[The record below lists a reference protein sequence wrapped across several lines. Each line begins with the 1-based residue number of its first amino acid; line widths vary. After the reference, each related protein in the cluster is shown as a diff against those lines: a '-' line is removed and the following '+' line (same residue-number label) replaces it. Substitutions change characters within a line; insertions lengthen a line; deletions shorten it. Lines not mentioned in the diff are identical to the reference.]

1 MLLVAEDMRKAY
13 IYRRRPVPVLDGL
26 SFSVEAG
33 EILCVLGP
41 SGCGKSTLLR
51 ILAGLEPPDGGRV
64 WVRGRPVQPGSPEIG
79 LVLQQPHLLPW
90 RTVRGNVA
98 FGIEFVVRDRREVA
112 RRVEAALERLGL
124 QEVADWR
131 PHLLSGGMAQ
141 RVALAHALVRRPRVL
156 LLDEPFS
163 SLDAPTRQALG
174 TLVRRLS
181 EEDGISVVMV
191 THDIG
196 EALSVGHQV
205 LVLSPRPARTLLSVK
220 PDGNGRLQE
229 ALLAALGPGALVPV
243 GQGAA

>member
-1 MLLVAEDMRKAY
+1 M
-13 IYRRRPVPVLDGL
+13 
-26 SFSVEAG
+26 
-33 EILCVLGP
+33 
-41 SGCGKSTLLR
+41 
-51 ILAGLEPPDGGRV
+51 
-64 WVRGRPVQPGSPEIG
+64 
-79 LVLQQPHLLPW
+79 
-90 RTVRGNVA
+90 
-98 FGIEFVVRDRREVA
+98 RDRREVA

-141 RVALAHALVRRPRVL
+141 RVALARALVRRPRVL

-163 SLDAPTRQALG
+163 ALDAPTRQALG
-174 TLVRRLS
+174 TLVRRLA

-196 EALSVGHQV
+196 EALSVGHRV

-229 ALLAALGPGALVPV
+229 ALLAALGPGALAAGMAGAACLAGCASFG
-243 GQGAA
+243 GQGPTTHPSSPSEGGSDQPLRIGYLPITDASPLLIADALGYYWVTT